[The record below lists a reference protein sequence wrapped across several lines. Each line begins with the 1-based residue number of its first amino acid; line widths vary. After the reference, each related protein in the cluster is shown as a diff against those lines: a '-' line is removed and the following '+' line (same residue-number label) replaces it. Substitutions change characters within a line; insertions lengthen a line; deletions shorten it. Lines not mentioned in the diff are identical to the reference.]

1 MAEPSPPIAPNR
13 WPRLRLGQRLSG
25 RLLAGPVLGVRLPGG
40 RLLRGL
46 LLAALLL
53 IAPALLP
60 PSPTD
65 DGTLATHLFRPAPA
79 MAASEL
85 PPPSS
90 TSASNESASRAAGGP
105 VVVEHLRLQVPAAGL
120 DAWLEAERGSWEP
133 WLAQQPGFLD
143 RQLLWDPE
151 RQEGTLLIRWASRAQ
166 WQAIPTEEVARV
178 QNRFEALARQA
189 TGIPQGNPF
198 PLVFEGELHP
208 L

>member
-1 MAEPSPPIAPNR
+1 M
-13 WPRLRLGQRLSG
+13 LDG
-25 RLLAGPVLGVRLPGG
+25 RLLGGWSLGG
-40 RLLRGL
+40 RHLQAL

-60 PSPTD
+60 PSPIH
-65 DGTLATHLFRPAPA
+65 DGTLAIHLFRPAPA

-85 PPPSS
+85 STPPSG
-90 TSASNESASRAAGGP
+90 TAASNGPERRAAGGP

-120 DAWLEAERGSWEP
+120 EAWLEAERGSWEP

-143 RQLLWDPE
+143 RQLLWDPD

-166 WQAIPTEEVARV
+166 WQAIPAAEVARV

-189 TGIPQGNPF
+189 TGISQGNPF